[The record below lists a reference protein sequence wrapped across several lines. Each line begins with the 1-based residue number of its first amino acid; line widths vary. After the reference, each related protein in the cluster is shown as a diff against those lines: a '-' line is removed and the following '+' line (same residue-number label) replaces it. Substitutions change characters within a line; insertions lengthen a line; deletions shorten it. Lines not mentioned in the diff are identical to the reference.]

1 MSKLIRNTY
10 AGWVSSNPIL
20 ALGDTGFERDT
31 GRSKIGDGVKV
42 WNDLNYFNEV
52 PAGGGGGAAPAKAS
66 FFEDFNGDLSA
77 FSGAPGT
84 YTIAASEF
92 HSTGAYSNDKGL
104 WVPGMNVDRFVA
116 TVKFRYAGDKKAD
129 LYVLARLKDFNHHI
143 MAGYVNNN
151 GVLQTFGRY
160 FRDPV
165 RNFSTFASVTGPALV
180 AGTVYWLRVL
190 VYEAKVQ
197 AAIYSVDPDSVPNPQ
212 PMSGY
217 VANFAEISNM
227 NYPTLGVGAPG
238 SVGILAQDNSVNK
251 DAGPFV
257 DSLKIQEI

>member
-31 GRSKIGDGVKV
+31 GRSKIGDGVKA

-66 FFEDFNGDLSA
+66 FFEDFNGNLSA
-77 FSGAPGT
+77 FSGVPGP
-84 YTIAASEF
+84 YTIATSEF
-92 HSTGAYSNDKGL
+92 HRTGAASNDAGI
-104 WVPGMNVDRFVA
+104 WVPGLNIDRFVA
-116 TVKFRYAGDKKAD
+116 TVKFRYAGDLKAD
-129 LYVLARLKDFNHHI
+129 LYVLARLKDFNHCV
-143 MAGYVNNN
+143 MAGYINNS
-151 GVLQTFGRY
+151 GTMRSLRRY

-165 RNFSTFASVTGPALV
+165 RGFSGLLDSDGPTLV
-180 AGTVYWLRVL
+180 AGTAYWLRVL
-190 VYEAKVQ
+190 VYDVKVQ
-197 AAIYSVDPDSVPNPQ
+197 LAIYTVDPDTTPDPQ
-212 PMSGY
+212 PILGY
-217 VANFAEISNM
+217 VGNFAEISNM

-238 SVGILAQDNSVNK
+238 SVGILCNDFSV
-251 DAGPFV
+251 DATAGPFV